1 MASPQMGR
9 KQIAGKVEGRREGFS
24 LFSEHN
30 EEPLVIF
37 YQRVIW
43 LNLSFE
49 KITPNA
55 K

>member
-1 MASPQMGR
+1 MVSPQMGR
-9 KQIAGKVEGRREGFS
+9 KQISGKVEGHRQGFS

-30 EEPLVIF
+30 EEPQIIF

-49 KITPNA
+49 KISPNA